1 MNFKQWLLYEERLFN
16 EDFKTQREKFIQ
28 QGNEPRIVDTYL
40 SNFKAIKDKKYKQ
53 INDPIHG
60 LEHIKDRIN
69 VDAYKTFHE
78 LEILVDYVKGQI
90 DVSGKTSYKNI
101 KVDAKPIHEDN
112 DFIIYYADTPQAC
125 VTYKGDV
132 PYGWCIARSDASN
145 MFYTYRF
152 KEHEPAFY
160 FVKNKERTNK
170 EFETFKGGNFIDKYH
185 FFVIQVMKNANVQ
198 NKDQKQYIVTSAIN
212 DGDKEMSWNEILK
225 LEPLLTN
232 KQNIFASKPLE
243 DKEKELYKRFIKGIS
258 DAEFAK
264 LPFDEKDMYLNIY
277 VRQNRP
283 ITDNQFKN
291 LPPDLKNKY
300 IGFGVG
306 LSNEQV
312 KMIDSKLNTR
322 YEDVTKNKIKKTIGT
337 EDEISLKPSE
347 ADIFLKYAKEFDL
360 DLLTDENIAGI
371 YASGSFNVIRY
382 LIDEGV
388 KVINSKSVQN
398 AADSGNLDL
407 VKYLLG
413 DEVLDEQGNV
423 HKLSERKKASI
434 GEPAV
439 SNAAENGH
447 LEMVKYLVE
456 KGGKID
462 SGAVGFAT
470 RNGHSNIVKY
480 LLGDEIRDEKGNVY
494 KLPEG
499 KNKGSIGGSAVQ
511 YAALRGDFNMVK
523 YLVEKGGTIQGDT
536 IQYVAQKGRID
547 IASYLVEKGGFI
559 NNYAVEFAA
568 TAGMF
573 DMVKY
578 LLGDEVRDEQGN
590 VYKLPKGTRLG
601 NISDNSVRNA
611 KSEEIKDYLI
621 KSRQEQEMAAF
632 RNF

>member
-16 EDFKTQREKFIQ
+16 EDFKNQREKFIQ

-78 LEILVDYVKGQI
+78 LETLVDYVKGQI

-170 EFETFKGGNFIDKYH
+170 EFETFKGGTFTDKYH
-185 FFVIQVMKNANVQ
+185 FFVIQVIKNANVQ
-198 NKDQKQYIVTSAIN
+198 NKDQEQYIVTSASN
-212 DGDKEMSWNEILK
+212 DGDKKMSWNDILK

-243 DKEKELYKRFIKGIS
+243 DKEKELYKRFINGIS

-277 VRQNRP
+277 VRQDRP

-322 YEDVTKNKIKKTIGT
+322 YEDVTKTKIKKTIGT
-337 EDEISLKPSE
+337 EDEILLKPSE
-347 ADIFLKYAKEFDL
+347 ADIFLKYASEFDL
-360 DLLTDENIAGI
+360 DLLTDENISGI
-371 YASGSFNVIRY
+371 YGSGSFDVIKY
-382 LIDEGV
+382 LMDEGI
-388 KVINSKSVQN
+388 KVINYKSVQR

-413 DEVLDEQGNV
+413 DEIRDKQGNV
-423 HKLSERKKASI
+423 HQLSERKRASI

-439 SNAAENGH
+439 SSAAENGH
-447 LEMVKYLVE
+447 FEIVKYLVE

-462 SGAVGFAT
+462 NGAVSFAA
-470 RNGHSNIVKY
+470 RNGHFDIVKY
-480 LLGDEIRDEKGNVY
+480 LLGDEVRDKKGNVY
-494 KLPEG
+494 KFPED
-499 KNKGSIGGSAVQ
+499 KKKAVLGSSAVQ
-511 YAALRGDFNMVK
+511 YTALRGNFDMVK

-536 IQYVAQKGRID
+536 IQYVAQKGRLD

-559 NNYAVEFAA
+559 SNYAVEFAA
-568 TAGMF
+568 EAGMF

-590 VYKLPKGTRLG
+590 IYKLPKGTRPG
-601 NISDNSVRNA
+601 NISDNSARDA

-632 RNF
+632 RSF